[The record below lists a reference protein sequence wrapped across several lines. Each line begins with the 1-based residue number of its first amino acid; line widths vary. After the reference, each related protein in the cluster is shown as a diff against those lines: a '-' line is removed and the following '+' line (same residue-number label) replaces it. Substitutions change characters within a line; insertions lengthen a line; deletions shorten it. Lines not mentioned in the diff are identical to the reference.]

1 MRKLLTCILE
11 RKVII
16 EMHQKESVAERVGI
30 NYATAANGLILISE
44 N

>member
-16 EMHQKESVAERVGI
+16 EMHQEERVGI

>member
-1 MRKLLTCILE
+1 MNKLLTSILE

-16 EMHQKESVAERVGI
+16 VMHQKETLAERVGI
-30 NYATAANGLILISE
+30 NYVTAANGLILISE